1 MILTIWFIAGLA
13 YFGYLGLGLLVGLII
28 AIIEGDLQGIIDVFC
43 CALWICGWLG
53 FVLAFWAVLVG
64 YGFTWLTYH
73 EVDII
78 KECNIVAACLFIGS
92 IFAVMIGEKRKK
104 KRLG

>member
-13 YFGYLGLGLLVGLII
+13 YLGYLGLGLLVGLIF
-28 AIIEGDLQGIIDVFC
+28 AICEGDWQGIIDVFC
-43 CALWICGWLG
+43 CALWICGVLG
-53 FVLAFWAVLVG
+53 FVFAFGAVVIG